1 MTASFQAGGGGDSS
15 SMPVAYREFGLDAR
29 LGAPSPLII
38 ESHARCKHLGLKATE
53 SCDFSVQMLADFR
66 VTLERNARLI
76 AQATSVVEM
85 LGKRVGDFGSMIVL
99 TDGTGTILRT
109 RCQSTFIEHAEK
121 VALRPGVSWAES
133 SKGTNAVGTA
143 LILET
148 DFCVHGNEHYIQSNH
163 FLTCAASPIL
173 DHSGSVIGV
182 LDVSGDWRSFHPHT
196 MMLVEMCARTIENHW
211 FRDKFRQTLQLHF
224 HTQPELVGTVEEGSI
239 AVGEDGKVLGANR
252 AALKMLALSGSSLRV
267 QGLHKLFG
275 LSFGELMDRL
285 RLASAIPMKMNLWD
299 ARALYVRVSWG
310 EALSLGV
317 GTTAMAPLRPAGDP
331 APPVLIDQ
339 AVPGSGRGQI
349 HQLDELDFGDA
360 QVRSVIH
367 KVRQVIDKDVPILIL
382 GETGTGKELLAKAI
396 HQHSQ
401 RRERPFV
408 AINCA
413 SIPETLIESELFGYE
428 EGAFTGAKRKGAPGK
443 LLQANGGTL
452 FLDEIGDMPLSL
464 QARLLRVLQER
475 KVVPLGGHR
484 SIDIDVSLISATH
497 RNLRELI
504 DQRGFRDDLYY
515 RINGI
520 SVKLPRLRDRTD
532 LALLCQKILQVLAPQ
547 RTPTIHPSLMAAF
560 LRYPWPGNLR
570 QLTSVLKTAAI
581 MASDSFEITTA
592 HMSDEFLDELSG
604 PLTQASQLLPAQAGP
619 AGTAPR
625 EPARAAAEAARGPG
639 QDGGHDAGPDPRAP
653 DLPTAAGTAMD
664 DLEQIELNS
673 ILRTLQACGGNVS
686 AASKRLNI
694 SRNTIYR
701 KLKKQA

>member
-1 MTASFQAGGGGDSS
+1 MTASFHHVAGDRS
-15 SMPVAYREFGLDAR
+15 SMPVPYREYELDAR
-29 LGAPSPLII
+29 LGAPNPLIL
-38 ESHARCKHLGLKATE
+38 ESHARCQHQGLKANE

-66 VTLERNARLI
+66 ITLERNARLI

-143 LILET
+143 LVLET
-148 DFCVHGNEHYIQSNH
+148 DFFVHGSEHYIQSNH

-173 DHSGSVIGV
+173 DHAGNVIGV
-182 LDVSGDWRSFHPHT
+182 LDVSGDRRSFHPHT

-224 HTQPELVGTVEEGSI
+224 HTQAELIGTVEEGSI

-252 AALKMLALSGSSLRV
+252 AALKMIELSCSSLRM
-267 QGLHKLFG
+267 QGLRKLFG
-275 LSFGELMDRL
+275 VNFGELMDRL
-285 RLASAIPMKMNLWD
+285 RMASLTPLKMSLWD
-299 ARALYVRVSWG
+299 GRALFVRVSWG
-310 EALSLGV
+310 EATSLGV
-317 GTTAMAPLRPAGDP
+317 GTTAMTPMRPTPDSSAPL
-331 APPVLIDQ
+331 LIDQ
-339 AVPGSGRGQI
+339 AVPSGKPI
-349 HQLDELDFGDA
+349 PTYQLDELDFGDA
-360 QVRSVIH
+360 HVRSVIH

-401 RRERPFV
+401 RRDRPFV

-428 EGAFTGAKRKGAPGK
+428 EGAFTGAKRKGAAGK

-504 DQRGFRDDLYY
+504 EQRGFRDDLYY

-532 LALLCQKILQVLAPQ
+532 LGLLCQKILQALAPR
-547 RTPTIHPSLMAAF
+547 RTPGIQPTLMAAF

-581 MASDSFEITTA
+581 MAGDSPEITTA
-592 HMSDEFLDELSG
+592 HLSDEFLDELSG
-604 PLTQASQLLPAQAGP
+604 PLTQASQALQAQAYPSGNAP
-619 AGTAPR
+619 LESAQGGTDLAGASRWPEQPNTPSA
-625 EPARAAAEAARGPG
+625 
-639 QDGGHDAGPDPRAP
+639 
-653 DLPTAAGTAMD
+653 AMD
-664 DLEQIELNS
+664 NLEQVELTT
-673 ILRTLQACGGNVS
+673 ILRTLEACGGNVS
-686 AASKRLNI
+686 TASKRLNI

-701 KLKKQA
+701 KLKKQG

>member
-1 MTASFQAGGGGDSS
+1 MTALFQPVGGDRS
-15 SMPVAYREFGLDAR
+15 SMPVPYREYELDAR
-29 LGAPSPLII
+29 LGAPNPLIL
-38 ESHARCKHLGLKATE
+38 ESHSRCQHLGLKANE

-66 VTLERNARLI
+66 ITLERNARLI

-143 LILET
+143 LVLET
-148 DFCVHGNEHYIQSNH
+148 DFFVHGSEHYIQSNH

-173 DHSGSVIGV
+173 DHAGNVIGV
-182 LDVSGDWRSFHPHT
+182 LDVSGDRRSFHPHT

-224 HTQPELVGTVEEGSI
+224 HTQPELIGTVEEGSI

-252 AALKMLALSGSSLRV
+252 AALKMIELSCSSLRM
-267 QGLHKLFG
+267 QGLRKLFG
-275 LSFGELMDRL
+275 VNFGELMDRL
-285 RLASAIPMKMNLWD
+285 RMASLTPLKMSLWD
-299 ARALYVRVSWG
+299 GRTLYVRVSWG
-310 EALSLGV
+310 EATSLGV
-317 GTTAMAPLRPAGDP
+317 GTTAMTPVRPTADSSAPL
-331 APPVLIDQ
+331 LIDQ
-339 AVPGSGRGQI
+339 AAPSGNRVQTY
-349 HQLDELDFGDA
+349 QLDELDFGDA
-360 QVRSVIH
+360 HVRSVIH

-401 RRERPFV
+401 RRDRPFV

-428 EGAFTGAKRKGAPGK
+428 EGAFTGAKRKGAAGK

-504 DQRGFRDDLYY
+504 EQRGFRDDLYY

-532 LALLCQKILQVLAPQ
+532 LSVLCQKILQALAPR
-547 RTPTIHPSLMAAF
+547 RTPSIQPTLMAAF

-581 MASDSFEITTA
+581 MASDSPEITTA
-592 HMSDEFLDELSG
+592 HLSDEFLDELSE
-604 PLTQASQLLPAQAGP
+604 PLTQASQALQAQAYPSGNAPLESTRGAADLGGATRLAEQPSASP
-619 AGTAPR
+619 A
-625 EPARAAAEAARGPG
+625 
-639 QDGGHDAGPDPRAP
+639 
-653 DLPTAAGTAMD
+653 AMD
-664 DLEQIELNS
+664 NLEQVELTT
-673 ILRTLQACGGNVS
+673 ILRTLEACGGNVS
-686 AASKRLNI
+686 TASKRLNI

-701 KLKKQA
+701 KLKKQG